1 MREKNVFEQ
10 NTGISSTSDS
20 KNVRF
25 NLPFANNI
33 YIHTPTHLNDVEL
46 SVECRDKGM
55 RKGLLMMGSCCI
67 MNVEGKTTE
76 NVSKRVENVEGGS
89 SVFASRQRE
98 Q

>member
-1 MREKNVFEQ
+1 MNRTLASAAPAIAKIFVLTYPLQ
-10 NTGISSTSDS
+10 TT
-20 KNVRF
+20 
-25 NLPFANNI
+25 

-67 MNVEGKTTE
+67 MNVEGRTTE
-76 NVSKRVENVEGGS
+76 NVSKRVENAEGGCS
-89 SVFASRQRE
+89 SVFASRQQRE